1 MAMKC
6 DFYKTGP
13 NSYNVV
19 MFVDFG
25 RNEKTFSFFLSR
37 VYSNKGENAAS
48 LPRITIDKRAISFY
62 HKRVFLRRCIVQKIK
77 KILIPEADIKRRVKE
92 LGAEISRDY
101 HGETVVLIC
110 ILSGASVFFADLVR
124 ELDLDVRFE
133 FMSVS
138 SYGSG
143 TVSSGEVKILKDVN
157 HPIAGQNVIIVEDI
171 IDSGCTLSFLKRV
184 LEQRSPKS
192 IRICTILDKPSRRK
206 VDFKGDYVG
215 FEIPDEFVIGYG
227 LDFDS
232 RYRNLK
238 DVCVL
243 EITEDE

>member
-1 MAMKC
+1 M
-6 DFYKTGP
+6 
-13 NSYNVV
+13 
-19 MFVDFG
+19 
-25 RNEKTFSFFLSR
+25 
-37 VYSNKGENAAS
+37 
-48 LPRITIDKRAISFY
+48 
-62 HKRVFLRRCIVQKIK
+62 QKIK
-77 KILIPEADIKRRVKE
+77 RILIPEADLKRRVKE
-92 LGAEISRDY
+92 LAAEISKDY
-101 HGETVVLIC
+101 KGETVVLIC

-171 IDSGCTLSFLKRV
+171 IDSGCTLSYLKRV
-184 LEQRSPKS
+184 LEQRDPKD
-192 IRICTILDKPSRRK
+192 IKICTILDKPSRRK
-206 VDFKGDYVG
+206 VECKGDYVG

-227 LDFDS
+227 LDYAGK
-232 RYRNLK
+232 YRNLK

-243 EITEDE
+243 ELTED

>member
-1 MAMKC
+1 M
-6 DFYKTGP
+6 
-13 NSYNVV
+13 
-19 MFVDFG
+19 
-25 RNEKTFSFFLSR
+25 EKIEK
-37 VYSNKGENAAS
+37 V
-48 LPRITIDKRAISFY
+48 
-62 HKRVFLRRCIVQKIK
+62 
-77 KILIPEADIKRRVKE
+77 LIQESDLKRRVKE
-92 LGAEISRDY
+92 LAERISEDY
-101 HGETVVLIC
+101 KGETVTFIC

-124 ELDLDVRFE
+124 ELHLDVRFE

-157 HPIAGQNVIIVEDI
+157 HPIAGKNVIIVEDI
-171 IDSGCTLSFLKRV
+171 IDSGCTLSYLKRV
-184 LEQRSPKS
+184 LEQREPKS
-192 IRICTILDKPSRRK
+192 IKVCTILDKPSRRK

-227 LDFDS
+227 LDYDG

-243 EITEDE
+243 SLTED

>member
-1 MAMKC
+1 MI
-6 DFYKTGP
+6 
-13 NSYNVV
+13 
-19 MFVDFG
+19 
-25 RNEKTFSFFLSR
+25 EKYSFR
-37 VYSNKGENAAS
+37 RYHMEN
-48 LPRITIDKRAISFY
+48 
-62 HKRVFLRRCIVQKIK
+62 IK
-77 KILIPEADIKRRVKE
+77 KVLIPETDLKFRVKE
-92 LGAEISRDY
+92 LAQEISRDY
-101 HGETVVLIC
+101 KGETVTLIC

-171 IDSGCTLSFLKRV
+171 IDSGCTLSYLKRV
-184 LEQRSPKS
+184 LDQRSPKS
-192 IRICTILDKPSRRK
+192 IKVCTILDKPSRRK

-227 LDFDS
+227 LDYDG
-232 RYRNLK
+232 RYRNLR

-243 EITEDE
+243 EITED